1 MKSHRFKQL
10 FTILLIFFLV
20 AALWP
25 AAALSAPPV
34 KAPTADDFEMR
45 SAIVEQTDVLQGE
58 PHLHPDLKGLSGS
71 QQVAVIVHLSKK
83 PVGLEI
89 GASSLKGESVTAA
102 QTDKIEA
109 AIVSQQLSAKAAMA
123 ETGIAYEEGYSYTQV
138 LNGFSANV
146 KAADLTKLLEIEGVA
161 FVEPDVQMHAT
172 ASTEQDQKFTAAF
185 SASTSFLG
193 VDRLWAE
200 GIEGQG
206 VKVGVLDTGIDPDHP
221 EFAGVYK
228 GGRNFV
234 PHSPY
239 YKKARAED
247 DASETKPSDRAGDQK
262 AISDWGMPFATS
274 HGTHVAGTIA
284 AGGANSFG
292 FKGIAPKVELYAY
305 RVLGAY
311 GMGSQSWIIA
321 GVEEA
326 VRQDLDIINLS
337 LASNSNSEARAESF
351 ALNNAMFAGTLAI
364 TAAGNNGL
372 YRGSVTSPGTSR
384 LAVTVGSS
392 TIPEERFSGN
402 IKLNA
407 GNFELNKKHN
417 LMASVTDEDP
427 AQQLTGTFDVVA
439 IPNAGEKVDY
449 SKLSVK
455 GKVALVS
462 SGAIEYHDKV
472 KFAKEAG
479 AKAVL
484 IHNIRDGAQAPEP
497 SGFFLGDSF
506 DYIPAFD
513 LSQTDGEKIRQQ
525 LLVSKGTVSF
535 SGITMTKTKGDAIAE
550 YSASG
555 PSSPNFDIKPDIIAP
570 GTSIMS
576 AKPMY
581 KSDFPDADYSEAY
594 IRQTGTS
601 MATPHISGV
610 AALILQAHPEWK
622 PFDVKVALS
631 NSAKILDTNAYDVF
645 AQGAGRV
652 QAYDAAR
659 PQFLAYSHDKAV
671 LNGSGTVVD
680 NVKGTITFGHQ
691 PLNKSNIS
699 VTKKVTVKDITGK
712 GGALKVTVDTKKSF
726 GNAKVTVDKPS
737 FTLKG
742 EQTLNVTLTASKQ
755 QGAVNGDEI
764 LGYVHIKGAN
774 YDVSLPFAAD
784 FSSVPLADIQNFSI
798 TEDDLSFNNDGI
810 NDFADIKFTLTG
822 SVGKNT
828 IELYDLL
835 NPDSGSFKN
844 GFIGYVHASPTLAA
858 GAYKMPLLGLYRPW
872 NGEPLKK
879 IPDSLYQMHFMS
891 EPLGDD
897 WNYLYD
903 YIVPVIVKT
912 TKPKISG
919 SVIAGQGVGRVIDKY
934 IDYNKK
940 LMEFEVPY
948 DLNSKLHASYQ
959 LNGEGDTV
967 PVTLDQNGA
976 FSFPLPGF
984 TEGTDSI
991 TLTVIDE
998 AGNKATSVLE

>member
-1 MKSHRFKQL
+1 MKKHGFKQL
-10 FTILLIFFLV
+10 FSIFLIFLLV
-20 AALWP
+20 VALWP

-34 KAPTADDFEMR
+34 KAPTAGDFDMR
-45 SAIVEQTDVLQGE
+45 AAIAEQTNVLQSE
-58 PHLHPDLKGLSGS
+58 PHLHPDLEGLSGS

-89 GASSLKGESVTAA
+89 GASSLKGDRVTTA
-102 QTDKIEA
+102 QVGKIEA
-109 AIVSQQLSAKAAMA
+109 AIVSQQKTAKTAMVK
-123 ETGIAYEEGYSYTQV
+123 TGITYEEGYSYTQV
-138 LNGFSANV
+138 LNGFSAQV
-146 KAADLTKLLEIEGVA
+146 KAADLAKLLEIEGVA
-161 FVEPDVQMHAT
+161 FVEPDVQMRAV
-172 ASTEQDQKFTAAF
+172 ASTEQDQKFSAAF
-185 SASTSFLG
+185 SKSTSFLG

-206 VKVGVLDTGIDPDHP
+206 VKVGVLDTGIDADHP

-239 YKKARAED
+239 YTKARADD
-247 DASETKPSDRAGDQK
+247 DASETKPSDRA
-262 AISDWGMPFATS
+262 SDVPTDTGWGMPFATS

-284 AGGANSFG
+284 AGGANTFG

-337 LASNSNSEARAESF
+337 IASISNSEARAESF

-392 TIPEERFSGN
+392 TIPEERFSGTV
-402 IKLNA
+402 KLGV
-407 GNFELNKKHN
+407 GNFALNKKLK
-417 LMASVTDEDP
+417 LMATETDEDP
-427 AQQLTGTFDVVA
+427 AKQLTGTYEVVGV
-439 IPNAGEKVDY
+439 PNAGEKIDY

-455 GKVALVS
+455 GKVVVVS
-462 SGAIEYHDKV
+462 AGAIDFHDKV
-472 KFAKEAG
+472 KFAKAAG

-484 IHNIRDGAQAPEP
+484 IHNIRGAELAPEP
-497 SGFFLGDSF
+497 TGFFLGDSF

-513 LSQTDGEKIRQQ
+513 LSQTDGEAIRQQ

-535 SGITMTKTKGDAIAE
+535 SGLSMTKTKGDAIAD

-581 KSDFPDADYSEAY
+581 KADFPQADYSEAY
-594 IRQTGTS
+594 VRQSGTS
-601 MATPHISGV
+601 MATPHITGV
-610 AALILQAHPEWK
+610 AALILQAHPDWQ

-631 NSAKILDTNAYDVF
+631 NSAKILDTKAYDVF

-671 LNGSGTVVD
+671 LNGTGTVVD
-680 NVKGTITFGHQ
+680 NIKGTITFGHQ

-699 VTKKVTVKDITGK
+699 VTKKIIVKDITGK
-712 GGALKVTVDTKKSF
+712 GGALKVTVDTKKTF

-742 EQTLNVTLTASKQ
+742 EQVLNVTLKASKQ
-755 QGAVNGDEI
+755 QGAVLGDEI
-764 LGYVHIKGAN
+764 LGYVHIKGPN

-784 FSSVPLADIQNFSI
+784 FSPVPIAEVQNFSI
-798 TEDDLSFNNDGI
+798 SEDDLSFNNDGI
-810 NDFADIKFTLTG
+810 NDSAVIKFNLTG
-822 SVGKNT
+822 PVGKNT
-828 IELYDLL
+828 IELYDLV
-835 NPDSGSFKN
+835 NPRSGAFVN
-844 GFIGYVHASPTLAA
+844 GFIGYIHASDTLAA

-879 IPDSLYQMHFMS
+879 IPDSMYQLHFMS

-897 WNYLYD
+897 WNYQYD

-919 SVIAGQGVGRVIDKY
+919 SVLAGKAVGRVIDKY
-934 IDYNKK
+934 IDYNKE
-940 LMEFEVPY
+940 LIRFELPY

-959 LNGEGDTV
+959 LNGQGDAV
-967 PVTLDQNGA
+967 PVTLDQTGA
-976 FSFPLPGF
+976 FAFPLPGF

-991 TLTVIDE
+991 TLTVTDE
-998 AGNKATSVLE
+998 AGNKGTSILK